1 MAKKFDIH
9 EWKAKQRLA
18 EQDDF
23 IPDLEDDDLKRGAI
37 QQMMAKE
44 KEPMGGDE
52 KLRNAVDAIAE
63 MYSYG
68 EILDAIESFYIKT
81 DEQVYAEMARKHAKE
96 FRDFLDSEEELDEQN
111 VTGTGASFNAGAGM
125 GHFGKKKK
133 KRKNT
138 PSGDM
143 AYTQKVDEQNQEWP
157 KDGVDWN
164 TATDDQIRAIGGDV
178 YYGKEKL
185 SEPSPD
191 ESDDW
196 NNKRRM
202 LVPPEKGWPSIEDT
216 DGDGDIDV
224 DDVNFNDPDGGVDK
238 KIVPP
243 RDVDY
248 IHNMM
253 LQKINNRQEYGPFVR
268 AALEMD
274 VPQKTAAF
282 QQTFKDLTAFKNLL
296 IKHFG
301 DEDDKST
308 KYSWSSDKKSNE
320 KAAGGKPSSSLID
333 KTGFEPFD
341 YGKGKIDTGFSRR
354 MKRDAEKGAE
364 FFGIKEKKSRIKKKN
379 K

>member
-18 EQDDF
+18 ELDDF
-23 IPDLEDDDLKRGAI
+23 TPDLEDDELKRSKI

-44 KEPMGGDE
+44 KPKTPQEVPQGTLNNTIAD
-52 KLRNAVDAIAE
+52 LAE

-68 EILDAIESFYIKT
+68 EILDALKVFYADN
-81 DEQVYAEMARKHAKE
+81 DELPFAEMAKKHAKE

-143 AYTQKVDEQNQEWP
+143 AYTQKVNENEEEEL
-157 KDGVDWN
+157 GVDWSI
-164 TATDDQIRAIGGDV
+164 ATDDQIRAIGGDV
-178 YYGKEKL
+178 YYG
-185 SEPSPD
+185 SDQSPEPT
-191 ESDDW
+191 DDGGQ
-196 NNKRRM
+196 RM
-202 LVPPEKGWPSIEDT
+202 LVPPEDGWPQIGDT
-216 DGDGDIDV
+216 DGDGDVDV
-224 DDVNFNDPDGGVDK
+224 DDVNFDDPDGGAEK

-248 IHNMM
+248 LHNMM

-268 AALEMD
+268 AVLEMD

-308 KYSWSSDKKSNE
+308 KYSWSSDKKNDE
-320 KAAGGKPSSSLID
+320 EIAGGKPSSSLID
-333 KTGFEPFD
+333 KAGFEPFD

-364 FFGIKEKKSRIKKKN
+364 FFGIGKKGRIKKKN
-379 K
+379 KK